1 MLLTYSAHTAAG
13 AEPGGLPK
21 QNQDAWAV
29 KERLAPQQASSSSGG
44 GGGNGGG
51 DMALFCVFDGHGAD
65 GRAVSNHVCGGVP
78 RLVARSPLLR
88 PATLESCL
96 AAAFVEANRALRAS
110 PAVDCSLSG
119 STGVAALLT
128 PAGKLVVANLGDS
141 RCVAGR
147 LEARGSGGSGG
158 GRGVS
163 AVTAVALTSDHTPA
177 DAAEADRIIASG
189 VRFVVLRAV
198 SLLLPSCLH
207 CAPRTLIAGA
217 DTNTHASTKQHQTQR
232 RQGRIATY
240 TYNDEPLGPPRVWLR
255 DANVP
260 GLCMTRSFGDAVAA
274 SVGVI
279 DAPEVVTYDVTT
291 RDRYVILMS
300 DGVFEFIDSQEVLD
314 LVHAAALK
322 GHGPNEAARQ
332 LVREARARWREE
344 EADIVDDCTAVVI
357 YVSHPPPP
365 APPAAAAAAAQQQA
379 ANGFGAA
386 AAAPPGRL
394 QGGARSGSGSGSG
407 GAGGAAARILG
418 LAGRLEATLRL
429 GGASSPAGSSSGS
442 PAGSPAPAARG
453 PGSGAFGSTQSKAG
467 ALSGGGRR

>member
-1 MLLTYSAHTAAG
+1 
-13 AEPGGLPK
+13 
-21 QNQDAWAV
+21 
-29 KERLAPQQASSSSGG
+29 
-44 GGGNGGG
+44 
-51 DMALFCVFDGHGAD
+51 
-65 GRAVSNHVCGGVP
+65 
-78 RLVARSPLLR
+78 
-88 PATLESCL
+88 
-96 AAAFVEANRALRAS
+96 
-110 PAVDCSLSG
+110 
-119 STGVAALLT
+119 
-128 PAGKLVVANLGDS
+128 
-141 RCVAGR
+141 
-147 LEARGSGGSGG
+147 
-158 GRGVS
+158 
-163 AVTAVALTSDHTPA
+163 
-177 DAAEADRIIASG
+177 
-189 VRFVVLRAV
+189 
-198 SLLLPSCLH
+198 
-207 CAPRTLIAGA
+207 
-217 DTNTHASTKQHQTQR
+217 
-232 RQGRIATY
+232 
-240 TYNDEPLGPPRVWLR
+240 
-255 DANVP
+255 
-260 GLCMTRSFGDAVAA
+260 MTRSFGDAVAA

-365 APPAAAAAAAQQQA
+365 APPAAAAAAQQQA